1 MLHLDLS
8 AVPKIRE
15 IVSALGRALS
25 VAWMTCGGLQFLDRI
40 LIGRQ
45 CHKLNVID
53 LKRYPDGIN
62 PMPEKAIAYFLFKP
76 LVANNSAIRR
86 ELKLKTD
93 YFPEGNQCAAMFDTI
108 KQQFMA
114 ARVALVDFEFSWNTK
129 LGEWD
134 YDEFSV
140 ENQHIKRR
148 LALSLDHPLKLTCE
162 PINQN

>member
-15 IVSALGRALS
+15 IVSALGRASS

-40 LIGRQ
+40 LTSRY
-45 CHKLNVID
+45 CHKLNITD
-53 LKRYPDGIN
+53 LKRYPDGVN
-62 PMPEKAIAYFLFKP
+62 PMPKKAIVYFLLKP
-76 LVANNSAIRR
+76 LDDNNSAKRR

-114 ARVALVDFEFSWNTK
+114 ARVPLADFEFSWNTK

-140 ENQHIKRR
+140 ENPHIKRR
-148 LALSLDHPLKLTCE
+148 LALNLDHPLKLTCE